1 MYRFWFLLALQFL
14 LLSCRTA
21 VPLREAEP
29 PAKTPLTEGADSMAL
44 SPPGLIPLEQF
55 ARPRPPA
62 PDERRVEELLA
73 SLTLKQKIG
82 QRFIITVRGT
92 RLSRTEATLIGDGL
106 VGGIILNSGNIAGR
120 EQVQALTGAIEA
132 AGREGAGGVPF
143 IGIDQEGGR
152 VNRLE
157 IRNITRFPAP
167 FHWRETGDPFFVEAA
182 AYIISREIAALGFNM
197 NFAPVLDLYGRGDD
211 SVIGDRAMGDEPWQV
226 GRLGAY
232 YLRGAGQ
239 AGIIPVAKHFPGHG
253 RTTVNSH
260 FRLPVLEVTE
270 DTLLH
275 YDLLP
280 FRIAIEQGAEALM
293 TAHILYPQID
303 PDYPVT
309 LSARFIRGLLRGRLG
324 YEGVVISDD
333 ITMGALRT
341 NFTLTEILRQAIRAG
356 VDLILVQGPADLPG
370 LIAAVLELHERGEI
384 SLEEI
389 EEAVRRILRLKL
401 KYGLIS

>member
-1 MYRFWFLLALQFL
+1 MAL
-14 LLSCRTA
+14 
-21 VPLREAEP
+21 PP
-29 PAKTPLTEGADSMAL
+29 PA
-44 SPPGLIPLEQF
+44 LIPLEQF
-55 ARPRPPA
+55 ARPRPPE

-73 SLTLKQKIG
+73 SLTLEQKIG

-92 RLSRTEATLIGDGL
+92 RLSRAEAALIGDGL
-106 VGGIILNSGNIAGR
+106 AGGIILNSGNIAGR

-152 VNRLE
+152 VSRLE

-167 FHWRETGDPFFVEAA
+167 FHWREAGDPFFVEAA
-182 AYIISREIAALGFNM
+182 AYVISREIAVLGFNM
-197 NFAPVLDLYGRGDD
+197 NFAPVLDLYGRADD

-270 DTLLH
+270 DILLTH
-275 YDLLP
+275 DLLP

-293 TAHILYPQID
+293 TAHILYPLID

-333 ITMGALRT
+333 ITMGALRA